1 MSVDQIASA
10 LWRNRL
16 IFIATFIACIATVI
30 AVTISLPRAYR
41 STATLFV
48 GDERTARALE
58 FNPTLGESL
67 TRTYSTL
74 AANPNV
80 ANAVLAR
87 LPFDLSRSDLL
98 GRMSFAPVE
107 RTQLLQISAEGDSP
121 NQARL
126 IANTYSSVF
135 AERVAQ
141 QRRAGRTQSTVSINE
156 PAALPTSAFKPNPPL
171 YIGLGGMLSL
181 FFAFGVALIRERL
194 DKTMRI
200 PEEEE
205 SVLGL
210 PVLARIPRVAGPLG
224 YASPEII
231 DAFRLLKTTL
241 DFVDDRVVQ
250 ALMVTSP
257 GPVEGK
263 TSIASQLAV
272 TDALDGEKVVLIEAD
287 LRRPGIATSFASQGV
302 ERSETGLTHYL
313 VRSVNEEEIIS
324 KHPRYPT
331 LDIVWSGPI
340 PPNPTGLLRSDSFTR
355 LIQSLRSRYDR
366 IIVDTPPVSVG
377 ADASVTA
384 AQVDATLY
392 VVDARG
398 TSRSRAQSGLNQL
411 KKVRAN
417 VLGVVLN
424 NAATETPSSYYTA
437 QATAAPTSTLP
448 APKPAS
454 APPTAAAPQTA
465 PVADGEPAAAPSKP
479 KIAAPA
485 PEQASDEQ
493 PPLKRARSG

>member
-16 IFIATFIACIATVI
+16 IFVATFIACLVSVVV
-30 AVTISLPRAYR
+30 VTFSLPRAYR

-48 GDERTARALE
+48 GDEQTARALE

-87 LPFDLSRSDLL
+87 LPLELSRSELL
-98 GRMSFAPVE
+98 SRMSFTPVE
-107 RTQLLQISAEGDSP
+107 RTQLLQISAEGGSRAE
-121 NQARL
+121 ARL
-126 IANTYSSVF
+126 IANTYASVF
-135 AERVAQ
+135 VERVRG
-141 QRRAGRTQSTVSINE
+141 QRAAGKTQSRVSVNE
-156 PAALPTSAFKPNPPL
+156 PAALPSSAFKPNPPL
-171 YIGLGGMLSL
+171 YIGLGGLLSL
-181 FFAFGVALIRERL
+181 FLAFGITLIRERL

-200 PEEEE
+200 PEEEDM
-205 SVLGL
+205 VLGH
-210 PVLARIPRVAGPLG
+210 PVLARIPRIAGPLG
-224 YASPEII
+224 FSSPEIV

-250 ALMVTSP
+250 ALMITSP

-263 TSIASQLAV
+263 TSIATQLAV

-287 LRRPGIATSFASQGV
+287 LRRPGIATTFASQGV

-313 VRSVNEEEIIS
+313 VRSVGEDQIIAS
-324 KHPRYPT
+324 HPRYPS
-331 LDIVWSGPI
+331 LDIIWSGPI
-340 PPNPTGLLRSDSFTR
+340 PPNPTGLLRSDSFAR
-355 LIQSLRSRYDR
+355 LIQNLRSRYDR

-384 AQVDATLY
+384 GQVDATLF

-417 VLGVVLN
+417 VLGIVLN
-424 NAATETPSSYYTA
+424 NAVMQTPSTYYTA
-437 QATAAPTSTLP
+437 QAAP
-448 APKPAS
+448 APS
-454 APPTAAAPQTA
+454 VGLPTRVPAAPQVAGSGVEPGGA
-465 PVADGEPAAAPSKP
+465 PAKP
-479 KIAAPA
+479 KVPG
-485 PEQASDEQ
+485 PVREQGGRGRDRQ
-493 PPLKRARSG
+493 PLNRARSR

>member
-16 IFIATFIACIATVI
+16 IFAVTFIACLVSVVV
-30 AVTISLPRAYR
+30 VTLSLPKAYR

-87 LPFDLSRSDLL
+87 LPIEMSRSELL
-98 GRMSFAPVE
+98 NRMSFTPVE
-107 RTQLLQISAEGDSP
+107 RTQLLQISAEGDSRAE
-121 NQARL
+121 ARL
-126 IANTYSSVF
+126 IANTYSTVF
-135 AERVAQ
+135 VTRVAA
-141 QRRAGRTQSTVSINE
+141 QRTAGQTQSRVSINE
-156 PAALPTSAFKPNPPL
+156 PAALPSSAFKPNPPL
-171 YIGLGGMLSL
+171 YIGLGGLLSL
-181 FFAFGVALIRERL
+181 FIAFGVTLVRERL

-200 PEEEE
+200 PEEEDT
-205 SVLGL
+205 VLGH
-210 PVLARIPRVAGPLG
+210 PVLARIPRIAGPLG
-224 YASPEII
+224 FSSPEIV

-263 TSIASQLAV
+263 TSIATQLAV

-287 LRRPGIATSFASQGV
+287 LRRPGIATTFASQGV

-313 VRSVNEEEIIS
+313 VRSVSEDQIIAS
-324 KHPRYPT
+324 HPRYPT
-331 LDIVWSGPI
+331 LDIIWSGPI
-340 PPNPTGLLRSDSFTR
+340 PPNPTGLLRSDSFAR
-355 LIQSLRSRYDR
+355 LIQNLRSRYDR

-384 AQVDATLY
+384 GQVDATLY

-417 VLGVVLN
+417 VLGIVLN
-424 NAATETPSSYYTA
+424 NAVMQTPSTYYAA
-437 QATAAPTSTLP
+437 Q
-448 APKPAS
+448 
-454 APPTAAAPQTA
+454 PTAASS
-465 PVADGEPAAAPSKP
+465 VALPARRSAASSPADTGDEPSGQPSKP
-479 KIAAPA
+479 KVGAPA
-485 PEQASDEQ
+485 REQGGRGRDRQ
-493 PPLKRARSG
+493 PLNRARSR